1 MTCLHLLTAIGDPT
15 PQFLL
20 HGHQRTLTSN
30 PLPCF
35 LAVSR
40 RSPEILQLLV
50 HLRLCGRSHLETGG
64 LWLPEVLQGQVGDFL
79 LGLFWLSGEGV
90 VVVSQ
95 HCRLLN

>member
-1 MTCLHLLTAIGDPT
+1 MPYLHLLTATGEPT
-15 PQFLL
+15 PQFHL
-20 HGHQRTLTSN
+20 HCHQRTLTSN
-30 PLPCF
+30 LLLCF

-50 HLRLCGRSHLETGG
+50 HLRLCGRSHLEIGG
-64 LWLPEVLQGQVGDFL
+64 LWLPEVLQRQVGDFL
-79 LGLFWLSGEGV
+79 LGSFWLFAEGV